1 MEHWLDFLLPETAS
15 APVRA
20 RTRYTIA
27 GALAGLIEVCS
38 ILLFHFGAAPD
49 LVLLGAVVGLVW
61 LAWEFVLLVR
71 SLDELQQRIHL
82 TALAC
87 AGGGTAFVLTNWAI
101 AGLVLPLPELNS
113 VVALPMFVV
122 LYWVVLSFQSRRY
135 A

>member
-61 LAWEFVLLVR
+61 LAWEFV
-71 SLDELQQRIHL
+71 
-82 TALAC
+82 
-87 AGGGTAFVLTNWAI
+87 
-101 AGLVLPLPELNS
+101 
-113 VVALPMFVV
+113 V